1 MLHFPR
7 AVIVVLLLVISG
19 PVGCGSSKSSNTN
32 QTETSIFK
40 EEQSSTITPHGKID
54 ADSVQEGSAGTVE
67 YRTTDGRLWRT
78 DMRVRAD
85 GTHSWT
91 QPEEVESSS
100 NSN

>member
-7 AVIVVLLLVISG
+7 TVIVVFVLVTSG
-19 PVGCGSSKSSNTN
+19 LVGCGSNGSDAN

-78 DMRVRAD
+78 DMRNRAD

-91 QPEEVESSS
+91 QPEEVKSSS